1 MFEEILT
8 RFEGLEMAADPATL
22 PRVHSNLIDGFAEMP
37 VRWSRVR

>member
-8 RFEGLEMAADPATL
+8 RFEGLEVTADPDTL

-37 VRWSRVR
+37 VRWSSVR